1 MTKEEIYRIL
11 SDHMVQGLMLHSKLA
26 DFYGFLSFKGYQKCH
41 EYHYIEENIN
51 YRKLINYYLYHC
63 GKLIPDTGFNKTDV
77 IPENWFQHSR
87 NDVGNETK
95 LNSLKVGIDK
105 WVKWEINTKQLYERM
120 YGELISLNE
129 IAAGENLMIFI
140 KDVDNELA
148 EAQQEMLEI
157 TTMNYDL
164 NDIMMKQEDIFKTYK
179 KKLNEI
185 KYD

>member
-1 MTKEEIYRIL
+1 MVYSYQEILKKLGSRSNIEKALKSGKIFRLKDGIY
-11 SDHMVQGLMLHSKLA
+11 SDSDVVNPMIIISKKYTGA
-26 DFYGFLSFKGYQKCH
+26 IITMDSAFY
-41 EYHYIEENIN
+41 
-51 YRKLINYYLYHC
+51 YYNL
-63 GKLIPDTGFNKTDV
+63 TDV

-105 WVKWEINTKQLYERM
+105 WGKWEINTKQLYERM

-179 KKLNEI
+179 KKLKEI
-185 KYD
+185 EYD